1 MKERTPHCPHCKTAA
16 YVVLDRTGTRIGTAV
31 GGLLGMG
38 CAKVIVPPAKALF
51 KAAFPQ
57 ACLHFHLAD
66 TLMTLLLAF
75 AGGATTGA
83 GVGGHI
89 DGNLRMRY
97 RCNAC
102 GHLIRG

>member
-1 MKERTPHCPHCKTAA
+1 MREKTPHCPHCKTAA

-38 CAKVIVPPAKALF
+38 CAKAIAPPAKALF

-57 ACLHFHLAD
+57 AGLHVCLAEA
-66 TLMTLLLAF
+66 LMTLLLAF

-83 GVGGHI
+83 GVGEHI
-89 DGNLRMRY
+89 DSKMRMRY

-102 GHLIRG
+102 GTHISG